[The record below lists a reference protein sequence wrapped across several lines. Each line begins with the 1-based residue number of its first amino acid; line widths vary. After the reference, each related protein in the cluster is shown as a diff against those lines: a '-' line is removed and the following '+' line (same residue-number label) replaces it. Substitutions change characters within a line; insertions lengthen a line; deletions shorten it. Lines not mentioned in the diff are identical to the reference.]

1 MKRELSRIRAI
12 ESGWAHNVVTLQDK
26 DFSGPKNSMAFYL
39 HAVNS
44 DLGTCVLP
52 SVCDEV
58 MN

>member
-1 MKRELSRIRAI
+1 MKRELSVIRAI
-12 ESGWAHNVVTLQDK
+12 ESGWAHNVTTLQDK
-26 DFSGPKNSMAFYL
+26 DFSGPENSVEFHL

-52 SVCDEV
+52 SVCDEA